1 MCKKKT
7 ISSILILLF
16 PFCLVSADNVG
27 DETPMTLND
36 CLVYAREHAHS
47 NMIKRLEVAAAAVD
61 KRIGVSDL
69 MPNLGLGSSA
79 SLSFGRNIDPETNTY
94 DNKKTLGSGISV
106 DMSLPIFDGLVRIN
120 NIKALKTAESK
131 RRKEQLVEEDRVSL
145 EVIKNFYNISY
156 CSAMVAQM
164 ERQLKRDSADL
175 AASEIGLGLGTKS
188 GAEIAE
194 LEAVVAADRYELANQ
209 RNMLKKANQKLR
221 GSMGMPISD
230 ILLPIV
236 DTTFSDSGS
245 PTRFI
250 LPEIEAAQ
258 LAVKESKINLHI
270 AKGKYSPRISF
281 SAGLSTSYYRMMGMG
296 LQIPTFSKQLR
307 DNMGE
312 YLGLSFSFP
321 IFDGLATANRVRKAR
336 IALFENE
343 VLLEQTRYQIQQA
356 TEEAYLDMNAAV
368 EELAAATSRLEA
380 EQEAYKAIRRRYE
393 LGAASAIELYTS
405 STKLAVAEANLVG
418 KRIQHRIAKITLR
431 YYQGYP
437 LIQE

>member
-1 MCKKKT
+1 MNKKVY
-7 ISSILILLF
+7 ILSLLCLLF
-16 PFCLVSADNVG
+16 SSNVFS
-27 DETPMTLND
+27 ENPEMRTMTLND

-47 NMIKRLEVAAAAVD
+47 NMIKRLDVAAAAVD

-69 MPNLGLGSSA
+69 MPNIGLGSSA

-120 NIKALKTAESK
+120 NLKALKTTESK
-131 RRKEQLVEEDRVSL
+131 RRKEQIVEEDRVSL
-145 EVIKNFYNISY
+145 EVIRNFYNISY

-175 AASEIGLGLGTKS
+175 EASEIGLRLGTKS
-188 GAEIAE
+188 GADIAE

-209 RNMLKKANQKLR
+209 RNLLKKANLKLR
-221 GSMGMPISD
+221 SSMGMPITD
-230 ILLPIV
+230 IILPIV
-236 DTTFSDSGS
+236 DTTFSDTGS

-258 LAVKESKINLHI
+258 LAVKESKLNLNI
-270 AKGKYSPRISF
+270 AKGGYSPRISF
-281 SAGLSTSYYRMMGMG
+281 SAGISTSYYRMMGME
-296 LQIPTFSKQLR
+296 LQIPTFPKQLR

-336 IALFENE
+336 ITLSENE
-343 VLLEQTRYQIQQA
+343 VHLEQTRYQIQQA

-368 EELAAATSRLEA
+368 EELAAASSRLEA
-380 EQEAYKAIRRRYE
+380 EQEAYRAIRRRYE

-405 STKLAVAEANLVG
+405 SSKLAVAEANLVG

>member
-1 MCKKKT
+1 MNKKVY
-7 ISSILILLF
+7 ILSLLCLLF
-16 PFCLVSADNVG
+16 SSNVFS
-27 DETPMTLND
+27 ENPEMRTMTLND

-47 NMIKRLEVAAAAVD
+47 NMIKRLDVAAAAVD

-69 MPNLGLGSSA
+69 MPNIGLGSSA

-94 DNKKTLGSGISV
+94 GNKKTLGSGISV

-120 NIKALKTAESK
+120 NLKALKTTESK
-131 RRKEQLVEEDRVSL
+131 RKKEQLVEEDRVSL
-145 EVIKNFYNISY
+145 EVIRNFYNISY

-175 AASEIGLGLGTKS
+175 EASEIGLRLGTKS
-188 GAEIAE
+188 GADIAE

-209 RNMLKKANQKLR
+209 RNLLKKANLKLR
-221 GSMGMPISD
+221 SSMGMPITD
-230 ILLPIV
+230 IILPIV
-236 DTTFSDSGS
+236 DTTFSDTGS

-258 LAVKESKINLHI
+258 LAVKESKLNLNI
-270 AKGKYSPRISF
+270 AKGGYSPRISF
-281 SAGLSTSYYRMMGMG
+281 SAGISTSYYRMMGMG
-296 LQIPTFSKQLR
+296 LQIPTFLKQLR

-321 IFDGLATANRVRKAR
+321 IFDGLATANRVRKAK
-336 IALFENE
+336 ITLSENE

-368 EELAAATSRLEA
+368 EELAAASSRLEA
-380 EQEAYKAIRRRYE
+380 EQEAYRAIRRRYE

-405 STKLAVAEANLVG
+405 SSKLAVAEANLVG

>member
-1 MCKKKT
+1 MNKKVY
-7 ISSILILLF
+7 ILSLLCLLF
-16 PFCLVSADNVG
+16 SSNVFS
-27 DETPMTLND
+27 ENPEMRTMTLND

-47 NMIKRLEVAAAAVD
+47 NMIKRLDVAAAAVD

-69 MPNLGLGSSA
+69 MPNIGLGSSA

-94 DNKKTLGSGISV
+94 GNKKTLGSGISV

-120 NIKALKTAESK
+120 NLKALKTTESK
-131 RRKEQLVEEDRVSL
+131 RKKEQLVEEDRVSL
-145 EVIKNFYNISY
+145 EVIRNFYNISY

-175 AASEIGLGLGTKS
+175 EASEIGLRLGTKS
-188 GAEIAE
+188 GADIAE

-209 RNMLKKANQKLR
+209 RNLLKKANLKLR
-221 GSMGMPISD
+221 SSMGMPITD
-230 ILLPIV
+230 IILPIV
-236 DTTFSDSGS
+236 DTTFSDTGS

-258 LAVKESKINLHI
+258 LAVKESKLNLNI
-270 AKGKYSPRISF
+270 AKGGYSPRISF
-281 SAGLSTSYYRMMGMG
+281 SAGISTSYYRMMGMG
-296 LQIPTFSKQLR
+296 LQIPTFLKQLR

-321 IFDGLATANRVRKAR
+321 IFDGLATANRVKKAR
-336 IALFENE
+336 ITLSENE

-368 EELAAATSRLEA
+368 EELAAASSRLEA
-380 EQEAYKAIRRRYE
+380 EQEAYRAIRRRYE

-405 STKLAVAEANLVG
+405 SSKLAVAEANLVG

>member
-1 MCKKKT
+1 MNKKVY
-7 ISSILILLF
+7 ILSLLCLLF
-16 PFCLVSADNVG
+16 SSNVFS
-27 DETPMTLND
+27 ENPEMRTMTLND

-47 NMIKRLEVAAAAVD
+47 NMIKRLDVAAAAVD

-69 MPNLGLGSSA
+69 MPNIGLGSSA

-120 NIKALKTAESK
+120 NLKALKTTESK
-131 RRKEQLVEEDRVSL
+131 RRKEQIVEEDRVSL
-145 EVIKNFYNISY
+145 EVIRNFYNISY

-175 AASEIGLGLGTKS
+175 EASEIGLRLGTKS
-188 GAEIAE
+188 GADIAE

-209 RNMLKKANQKLR
+209 RNLLKKANLKLR
-221 GSMGMPISD
+221 SSMGMPITD
-230 ILLPIV
+230 IILPIV
-236 DTTFSDSGS
+236 DTTFSDTGS

-258 LAVKESKINLHI
+258 LAVKESKLNLNI
-270 AKGKYSPRISF
+270 AKGGYSPRISF
-281 SAGLSTSYYRMMGMG
+281 SVGISTSYYRMMGMG
-296 LQIPTFSKQLR
+296 LQIPTFPKQLR

-321 IFDGLATANRVRKAR
+321 IFDGLATANRVKKAR
-336 IALFENE
+336 ITLSENE

-368 EELAAATSRLEA
+368 EELAAASSRLEA
-380 EQEAYKAIRRRYE
+380 EQEAYRAIRRRYE

-405 STKLAVAEANLVG
+405 SSKLAVAEANLVG